1 MTKADRIASYVT
13 ILFGGLL
20 AGGLLSTLM
29 LSPRIDHWRNAYE
42 SVSKRSLYFSDG
54 AIDRRL
60 VDLCL
65 RDGEPGVWWKE
76 DCDK

>member
-1 MTKADRIASYVT
+1 MKYRVAFVYG
-13 ILFGGLL
+13 ILIGFFVGALTVVL
-20 AGGLLSTLM
+20 IV
-29 LSPRIDHWRNAYE
+29 SPRVDHWRNAYN
-42 SVSKRSLYFSDG
+42 SASTQSLYFSGG

-76 DCDK
+76 ECDK